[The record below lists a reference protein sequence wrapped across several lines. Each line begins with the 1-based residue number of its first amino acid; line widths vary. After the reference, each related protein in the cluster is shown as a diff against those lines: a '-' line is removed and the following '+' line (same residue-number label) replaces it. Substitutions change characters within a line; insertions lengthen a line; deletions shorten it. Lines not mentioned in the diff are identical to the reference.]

1 MILIVR
7 RSMIFSIY
15 DNIGIVTQHSEINNS
30 VTYKFRYFAQ
40 EMQKEK
46 DKMAAVSQVTKLKIH
61 ILQFIFLMKFLII

>member
-1 MILIVR
+1 MIANKSVK
-7 RSMIFSIY
+7 SIY
-15 DNIGIVTQHSEINNS
+15 CFFFWQVLGDIEL
-30 VTYKFRYFAQ
+30 AQ